1 MICERRKQVLHVVL
15 IALFLHEGYPKWH
28 VEMSVV
34 LHLNLLNKHNSQ
46 HIAHKASFF
55 FDIVNQI
62 LNTTNTFFMLHNFYL
77 VKVYVRGVT
86 FSQKAVK

>member
-1 MICERRKQVLHVVL
+1 VVL

-46 HIAHKASFF
+46 HIAHKAAFF
-55 FDIVNQI
+55 FLIFVNQI

-77 VKVYVRGVT
+77 VKVYVHGVT
-86 FSQKAVK
+86 LSQKAVK